1 VFGESRATC
10 GNRHDVGIVSTE
22 GRKAMI
28 EVVCDESGE

>member
-1 VFGESRATC
+1 MFGESGATC

-28 EVVCDESGE
+28 EVVSDESGE